1 MLLKSFTIRDFQSIR
16 DSNVVEAG
24 DITCLVGKNE
34 AGKTALLRALYRLSP
49 INAHDDRF
57 NVTDDYPRSRVT
69 EYERDVRTGRR
80 AHAIVT
86 QAVFTL
92 EPDELTPIEQRFGT
106 GVIPSREITLTRGYD
121 NKTGF
126 ELVVDE
132 RIAGET
138 ILRTADLADS
148 VQQQGLTWR
157 SLEELAAILERR
169 ADTPPE
175 GFESIRATGT
185 PFTDPQGGATAVA
198 ARPTAQDSDT
208 LRSTQADLR
217 SMTAPGLATHIWH
230 AYLAKHVPMFLYF
243 DEYYQIRGCEN
254 IEALQRRMAN
264 GRLLPSDHPL
274 IGLIELAGLEL
285 GELVNPERTQDLK
298 NRLQGAGNY
307 LSGQILKYWSQNKH
321 LRLSFDVRPARAGD
335 PEGMRTGTNIW
346 AEVVDQR
353 HYVNTPLAARSRGFV
368 WFFSFLAWYSRMRTS
383 EQRRVILL
391 MDEPG
396 LSLHARAQGDLL
408 RYFEQE
414 LRDGHQLLYSTH
426 SPFMIDSTHFERV
439 RIVQDKTVDADE
451 PPATEQEGTKVTVD
465 VLDADPD
472 SLFPL
477 RGALGQEIYDSLFVG
492 SNILVVEGTSDV
504 LFIQAMSS
512 ILAANGRTELSP
524 LWTITPIGGADRLPT
539 FVALMGVG
547 RVPRV
552 ATLIDLPGTKSRVFE
567 DLQTR
572 QLLARSRT
580 LTFGQFTGKPEAGV
594 EDMFEPDF
602 YLDLVNREYAKH
614 LSQPIKLTDLNPERL
629 RIRDA
634 VEEFLRTHPM
644 RGAEFTAYR
653 PARFFVEK
661 NMGTFALKF
670 SAGTLDRFEQAF
682 VALNGFVMRD

>member
-57 NVTDDYPRSRVT
+57 DVTDDYPRSRVT
-69 EYERDVRTGRR
+69 EYQREVRTGKRP
-80 AHAIVT
+80 HAIVT
-86 QAVFTL
+86 RAVFTL
-92 EPDELTPIEQRFGT
+92 EPDELTPIEERFGT

-132 RIAGET
+132 RIAGEAL
-138 ILRTADLADS
+138 LRRADLADA
-148 VQQQGLTWR
+148 VQQQGLAWH
-157 SLEELAAILERR
+157 SLEDLANVLERPVN
-169 ADTPPE
+169 TPPG
-175 GFESIRATGT
+175 GFEPIRATGT
-185 PFTDPQGGATAVA
+185 AFTDPNGGATAIA
-198 ARPTAQDSDT
+198 APPKAQDRETLKSARAE
-208 LRSTQADLR
+208 LRSLAKQ
-217 SMTAPGLATHIWH
+217 GLVTTIWQ
-230 AYLAKHVPMFLYF
+230 AYLAKHVPTFLYF

-254 IEALQRRMAN
+254 IEALQRRIAD

-285 GELVNPERTQDLK
+285 EELVNPERTQDLK

-321 LRLSFDVRPARAGD
+321 LRLSFDVRPARPGD
-335 PEGMRTGTNIW
+335 PEGMRSGTNIW

-383 EQRRVILL
+383 EKRRVILL

-408 RYFEQE
+408 RYFEEE
-414 LRDGHQLLYSTH
+414 LKGGHQLLYATH
-426 SPFMIDSTHFERV
+426 SPFMIDSEHLERV

-451 PPATEQEGTKVTVD
+451 VPPAEQEGTKVVVN
-465 VLDADPD
+465 VLDADAD

-477 RGALGQEIYDSLFVG
+477 QGALGREISDSLLLG
-492 SNILVVEGTSDV
+492 SNSLVVDGTADL

-524 LWTITPIGGADRLPT
+524 AWTVTPVGGAHRVPT
-539 FVALMGVG
+539 FVALMGARRASG
-547 RVPRV
+547 M
-552 ATLIDLPGTKSRVFE
+552 ATLIDLPGTQSRVFD
-567 DLQTR
+567 DLDTR
-572 QLLARSRT
+572 QLLARSRV
-580 LTFGQFTGKPEAGV
+580 LTFGQFVGRAEAGV

-602 YLDLVNREYAKH
+602 YLDLVNREYAKN
-614 LSQPIKLTDLNPERL
+614 LSQPIKASDLNPERP

-634 VEEFLRTHPM
+634 IEEYLKTHPL
-644 RGAEFTAYR
+644 RGAEFTTYR

-682 VALNGFVMRD
+682 VALNGLVGNG

>member
-1 MLLKSFTIRDFQSIR
+1 MLLKRFTIRDFQSIR

-49 INAHDDRF
+49 INAHDNRF
-57 NVTDDYPRSRVT
+57 DVTDDYPRSRVT
-69 EYERDVRTGRR
+69 EYEREVKTGRR
-80 AHAIVT
+80 SHAIVT
-86 QAVFTL
+86 RAVFTL
-92 EPDELTPIEQRFGT
+92 EPDELAPIEERFGS
-106 GVIPSREITLTRGYD
+106 GVIPFREITLTRGYD

-138 ILRTADLADS
+138 LLRRADLADA
-148 VQQQGLTWR
+148 VQQHGLAWH
-157 SLEELAAILERR
+157 SLEDLADVLERR
-169 ADTPPE
+169 ANTPP
-175 GFESIRATGT
+175 GSFEAIRGTGT
-185 PFTDPQGGATAVA
+185 GFTDAEGTATAIA
-198 ARPTAQDSDT
+198 PPPRAQDGDT
-208 LRSTQADLR
+208 LRSVQTDLR
-217 SMTAPGLATHIWH
+217 SLTAHGLATHIWH

-243 DEYYQIRGCEN
+243 DEYHQIRGCEN
-254 IEALQRRMAN
+254 IEALRRRMADE
-264 GRLLPSDHPL
+264 RLLPSDHPL

-285 GELVNPERTQDLK
+285 EELVNPERTQDLK

-307 LSGQILKYWSQNKH
+307 LTGQILKYWSQNKH
-321 LRLSFDVRPARAGD
+321 LRLSFDVRPARPGD
-335 PEGMRTGTNIW
+335 PEGMRSGTNIW

-383 EQRRVILL
+383 ERRRVILL

-414 LRDGHQLLYSTH
+414 LRGGHQLLYATH
-426 SPFMIDSTHFERV
+426 SPFMIDSKHLERV

-451 PPATEQEGTKVTVD
+451 VPPAEQEGTKVIVD

-477 RGALGQEIYDSLFVG
+477 QGALGREIYDGLFVG
-492 SNILVVEGTSDV
+492 SNALVVEGSADL

-512 ILAANGRTELSP
+512 ILAANGKTELSP
-524 LWTITPIGGADRLPT
+524 AWTITPIGGADRLPT
-539 FVALMGVG
+539 FVALMEARGAA
-547 RVPRV
+547 RM
-552 ATLIDLPGTKSRVFE
+552 ATLIDLPGTKSRVF
-567 DLQTR
+567 DDAGTH
-572 QLLARSRT
+572 QLLSRSRI
-580 LTFGQFTGKPEAGV
+580 LTFGQFVGKPEAGI

-614 LSQPIKLTDLNPERL
+614 LLQPIKLSDLNLERL
-629 RIRDA
+629 RIRNA
-634 VEEFLRTHPM
+634 IEEYLKTHPL
-644 RGAEFTAYR
+644 RGAEFSAYR

-670 SAGTLDRFEQAF
+670 STGTLDRFEQAF
-682 VALNGFVMRD
+682 GALNRLVGD